1 MMNKFLSEIDT
12 NRFGFNV
19 AKVNN
24 WDLPPQEL
32 LKQLR
37 TENVKLVITR
47 LATEDVELI
56 NELEG
61 LGFQLKDTQLTYR
74 FDLNRMASTSLEL
87 PSNLKL
93 REAQEL
99 DLPQIGRLASD
110 SFSQYGHYANNQ
122 KLDEE
127 KVNQIYEDWAVNS
140 FNNPDFADRF
150 IVAVSGH
157 EVAGF
162 LSYKIVSQAEKKF
175 AKGGIGAVS
184 SNFRNQGIFKFL
196 TKEGLFWGRE
206 LNLDWIEHNALT
218 TNYSVG
224 RVFTSLGFYNSASY
238 VTLHCWL
245 D

>member
-1 MMNKFLSEIDT
+1 MNKYISEIDT
-12 NRFGFNV
+12 KRFGFNV
-19 AKVNN
+19 AKVNC
-24 WDLPPQEL
+24 WILPPQEL

-37 TENVKLVITR
+37 ADGVKLIITR
-47 LATEDVELI
+47 LATEDVGLI
-56 NELEG
+56 NELES

-74 FDLNRMASTSLEL
+74 FDLNRMTYTSLEL

-93 REAQEL
+93 REAEEA
-99 DLPQIGRLASD
+99 DLPQIGYLASD

-122 KLDEE
+122 KLDEV

-140 FNNPDFADRF
+140 FNNPEFADRF
-150 IVAVSGH
+150 IVAVSDQ

-162 LSYKIVSQAEKKF
+162 LSYKIVSQSDKKF

-184 SNFRNQGIFKFL
+184 SNFRNQGIFKLL
-196 TKEGLFWGRE
+196 TKEGLFWGKE
-206 LNLDWIEHNALT
+206 LNLHWIEHNALT

-224 RVFTSLGFYNSASY
+224 RVFTSLGFFNAASY

-245 D
+245 N